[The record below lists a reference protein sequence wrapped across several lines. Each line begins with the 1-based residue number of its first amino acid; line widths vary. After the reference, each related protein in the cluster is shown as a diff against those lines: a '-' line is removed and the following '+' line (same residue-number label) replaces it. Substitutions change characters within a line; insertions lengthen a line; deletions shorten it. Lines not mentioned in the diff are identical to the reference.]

1 MQPTTR
7 GTAAVTRA
15 SEVAEIRVLRL
26 RGGKGGL
33 RNQLRG
39 EARKGKTSHNLD
51 AARSLDG
58 TRIRHLNAAA
68 DLARWY
74 ARAPEREAAR
84 VAKEHADPLVRA
96 PEPPPA
102 FDEDA
107 HDQKLC
113 AARDAVSAAVS
124 AAPRPPAAAATSS
137 QATSS
142 VTGQRPAKRGAEE
155 PQPTAQRAKRL
166 WADPLDELS
175 DGTDSESAEEA
186 ASAPSGR
193 TKRAHD

>member
-1 MQPTTR
+1 MAGMQ
-7 GTAAVTRA
+7 G
-15 SEVAEIRVLRL
+15 LRR

-39 EARKGKTSHNLD
+39 EARKGKTSHNVD
-51 AARSLDG
+51 ASRSLDG

-74 ARAPEREAAR
+74 ARAPERETAR
-84 VAKEHADPLVRA
+84 ITKEHAEPVVRA

-107 HDQKLC
+107 HDRKLC
-113 AARDAVSAAVS
+113 AARDAVSAAVA
-124 AAPRPPAAAATSS
+124 AAPRPPSAP
-137 QATSS
+137 ATSS
-142 VTGQRPAKRGAEE
+142 VVAGQRPAKRGAEV
-155 PQPTAQRAKRL
+155 PRRMGQRAKRL

-175 DGTDSESAEEA
+175 DGTDSESAGEA
-186 ASAPSGR
+186 ASAPSGCK
-193 TKRAHD
+193 KRARKLT